1 MSLSQLLNDTAAL
14 LNDQNYTFISQ
25 AQLTRWVNTARRN
38 AAKRTG
44 CIRRLITGQSA
55 FGAAATNDV
64 AIPTAAQPGALPGA
78 YWASSYP
85 TSASGGITIPGDFNV
100 DYNNDYNTNYTYY
113 PKPPAGYPT
122 AYGASDNTC
131 QTIPG
136 VERYPYFGF
145 FNDFLRAQYA
155 GVSQVMDTIACS
167 VNWGGT
173 TRPTL
178 DWLPWDEYQAY
189 CRAYAVLNMSY
200 PAIWSVYNDG
210 PQGEIWMF
218 PVPSQY
224 NEIELDVT
232 CLPIDLTNDSDFDAI
247 PPAFQEALKYGAA
260 AIAFE
265 SSGRYA
271 QAQAMEDRFADN
283 LGIARVAVD
292 RGKSRTYY
300 LANP

>member
-1 MSLSQLLNDTAAL
+1 MSLSQLLNDTSAL
-14 LNDQNYTFISQ
+14 LNDMNYSFISQ
-25 AQLTRWVNTARRN
+25 NQLTRWINTARRN

-44 CIRRLITGQSA
+44 CVRRLITGQSA
-55 FGAAATNDV
+55 FGASAQNNV
-64 AIPTAAQPGALPGA
+64 AVPSAAQPGALPGGFSNGT
-78 YWASSYP
+78 YPNGLTSY
-85 TSASGGITIPGDFNV
+85 GDFNQNYSQ
-100 DYNNDYNTNYTYY
+100 DYNVNYSYY
-113 PKPPAGYPT
+113 PNPPPYYSI
-122 AYGASDNTC
+122 AYGAINNSC
-131 QTIPG
+131 MTIPG
-136 VERYPYFGF
+136 VERYPYIGF
-145 FNDFLRAQYA
+145 FNNFLKAQYA
-155 GVSQVMDTIACS
+155 GVDKVLDTIACS

-173 TRPTL
+173 TRPNL
-178 DWLPWDEYQAY
+178 DWMPWDEFQAY

-200 PAIWSVYNDG
+200 PSVWSVFNDG

-232 CLPIDLTNDSDFDAI
+232 CQPVDLIDDSTFDAI
-247 PPAFQEALKYGAA
+247 PDGFQEALKYGAA

-265 SSGRYA
+265 SSGRFA

-300 LANP
+300 PSYP